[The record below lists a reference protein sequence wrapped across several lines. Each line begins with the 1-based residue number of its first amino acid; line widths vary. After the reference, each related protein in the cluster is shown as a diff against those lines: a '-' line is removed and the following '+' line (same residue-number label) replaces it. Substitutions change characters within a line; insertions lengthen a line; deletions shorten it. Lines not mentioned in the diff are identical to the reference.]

1 MSLADPASWG
11 VELHSAD
18 GLNGITQRW
27 ADTAKTDAE
36 KALPVILFMHGFPE
50 SWFSWR
56 HQLKA
61 VGAAGFRGIAPD
73 MRGYGGTSSPEHFA
87 NYSCHTLAADMMS
100 LLQHIG
106 ASSAMLVGHDHGAAT
121 GWTLSLLHPS
131 VFTCY
136 FAMSVPYNARR
147 AEGLPP
153 IEMFRSNFGDER
165 EPDKE
170 PGFFYMLH
178 HQLPEAAQQYG
189 DATRA
194 ALRMMYGDMTSEGT
208 EPPQITSD
216 RMYVDG
222 VARGM
227 WERGPSPGK
236 LQPWISEEE
245 LEYVIGEFEENGWN
259 GGLNWYRVM
268 DINFHATPQL
278 AG

>member
-1 MSLADPASWG
+1 MLRLRRMCARRPRPAARRRYGDPQ
-11 VELHSAD
+11 D
-18 GLNGITQRW
+18 
-27 ADTAKTDAE
+27 
-36 KALPVILFMHGFPE
+36 PE
-50 SWFSWR
+50 S
-56 HQLKA
+56 
-61 VGAAGFRGIAPD
+61 
-73 MRGYGGTSSPEHFA
+73 
-87 NYSCHTLAADMMS
+87 
-100 LLQHIG
+100 
-106 ASSAMLVGHDHGAAT
+106 
-121 GWTLSLLHPS
+121 
-131 VFTCY
+131 
-136 FAMSVPYNARR
+136 AR
-147 AEGLPP
+147 
-153 IEMFRSNFGDER
+153 
-165 EPDKE
+165 
-170 PGFFYMLH
+170 FFYMLH

-208 EPPQITSD
+208 QPPQITSD